1 MPLEFILLLCA
12 FRRILVISF
21 HLRAHGLPS
30 HRFLAP
36 KECHVWVSS
45 CGGGL
50 KYSQK
55 MVVSSRDVHASTAA
69 LVGVS
74 CHARNY
80 CTISSQ
86 LCKTDDYFSPTV
98 VRIASYSTT
107 GAQPVE
113 MRLPQEHQLNFS
125 ICFDSSTVSSSAT
138 ESVRFW
144 RVSQSTG
151 NCLQC
156 LEIRGISLAS
166 YSKRALKKIRQ
177 RFSQQGFLEDLVLE
191 QESKEASLKPEKRK

>member
-1 MPLEFILLLCA
+1 MPLEFILLR
-12 FRRILVISF
+12 FRRILVIGF

-36 KECHVWVSS
+36 KECQLWVSS

-55 MVVSSRDVHASTAA
+55 MVVYSRDVHASTAVP
-69 LVGVS
+69 VGVS

-86 LCKTDDYFSPTV
+86 LCKTDDYFSPAV
-98 VRIASYSTT
+98 VHIASYSTT

-125 ICFDSSTVSSSAT
+125 ICFDSSTVSSTT

-156 LEIRGISLAS
+156 LGIRGISLAS

-177 RFSQQGFLEDLVLE
+177 RFSQQGFFWRILLWN
-191 QESKEASLKPEKRK
+191 KKARKQV